1 MAETRPFNATVTGID
16 RLNEALIVLR
26 ARLDDGSRLDFEP
39 GQFVNLGLPPWK
51 DEDPPPKD
59 GLVKRPYSI
68 ASAPREPELEFF
80 LRLVD
85 GGALTPSLFRLT
97 EGDPLW
103 VETRAV
109 GKFTLASLPEAPGPT
124 ERDLVLVSTGTG
136 LAPFQ
141 SMLRE
146 FDGQDLWRRFV
157 MINGVRI
164 ESDLGYR
171 AELEQKHRDDERF
184 VYVPL
189 CSREPEGSPWDGLRG
204 RVQEA
209 LAPATYEE
217 LVGAPLDP
225 AHCQVMLCGNPE
237 MIDTLE
243 ADLGER
249 GFKRHRRREPGQ
261 LHLERYW

>member
-1 MAETRPFNATVTGID
+1 MAEHVPFNATVSGVD

-26 ARLDDGSRLDFEP
+26 ARFDDGSRLNFEP

-59 GLVKRPYSI
+59 GLIKRPYSI
-68 ASAPREPELEFF
+68 ASAPDAEEIEFF

-85 GGALTPSLFRLT
+85 DGALTPSLFRLD
-97 EGDPLW
+97 EGDPLFI
-103 VETRAV
+103 ETRPV
-109 GKFTLASLPEAPGPT
+109 GKFTLASLPEAPAPA
-124 ERDLVLVSTGTG
+124 ERDLVMVSTGTG

-141 SMLRE
+141 SMLRR
-146 FDGQDLWRRFV
+146 FDGQGLWRRFV

-171 AELEQKHRDDERF
+171 EELERKHSDDEGF
-184 VYVPL
+184 VYLPL
-189 CSREPEGSPWDGLRG
+189 CSREPEGGAWRGLRG

-209 LAPATYEE
+209 LAPAMYEE

-225 AHCQVMLCGNPE
+225 ASCQVMLCGNPD

-249 GFKRHRRREPGQ
+249 GFKRHRRKEPGQ

>member
-1 MAETRPFNATVTGID
+1 MTEHVPFNATVTGID
-16 RLNEALIVLR
+16 RLNDATILLR
-26 ARLDDGSRLDFEP
+26 AELDDGGRLDFVP
-39 GQFVNLGLPPWK
+39 GQFVNLGLPPRRPDDQPGK
-51 DEDPPPKD
+51 E

-68 ASAPREPELEFF
+68 ASAPKSTQLEFF

-85 GGALTPSLFRLT
+85 DGALTPALFALDV
-97 EGDPLW
+97 GDRIW
-103 VETRAV
+103 IESRAI
-109 GKFTLASLPEAPGPT
+109 GKFTLASLPESPAPA
-124 ERDLVLVSTGTG
+124 ERDLVMVSTGTG

-146 FDGQDLWRRFV
+146 FDGLGQWRRFV

-171 AELEQKHRDDERF
+171 GELERKQAEDDNF
-184 VYVPL
+184 VYIPL
-189 CSREPEGSPWDGLRG
+189 CSREPEGSGWTGLRG

-209 LAPATYEE
+209 LEPATYER

-225 AHCQVMLCGNPE
+225 ACCQVMLCGNPD
-237 MIDTLE
+237 MIDGLE
-243 ADLGER
+243 ADLTGR
-249 GFKRHRRREPGQ
+249 GFKRHRRKEPGQ